1 MAILAPELA
10 NLIAVALPSPELPPT
25 ISAMRSLR
33 RSSAIVV
40 CGSSVEKERGKF
52 QIEAVLLL
60 TLSVKLCIA
69 RLIFIFVAFELLSLK
84 CR

>member
-1 MAILAPELA
+1 
-10 NLIAVALPSPELPPT
+10 
-25 ISAMRSLR
+25 
-33 RSSAIVV
+33 VV
-40 CGSSVEKERGKF
+40 CGSSVEKERGKV